1 MDITQ
6 FIYPFILWW
15 TFGLFPPFYLV
26 KYLSSFK
33 WFVWEPNSVLSGI
46 CLGWN
51 CWIISQ
57 SMFNFLK
64 NHHNRFPQQLNLF
77 TLPPPG
83 FPGGTCGKEPNCQ
96 CRRHNRHGF
105 DPWVGKIPGRGHA
118 THSNSCLENLHK
130 GAWRTTIHRV
140 ARSQIW
146 LKRQVRMHHN
156 IQSFLILT
164 NISFW
169 KWNGSSLWFWF
180 AFHQKLMMLS
190 IFSCTNY
197 PHKYLLWRKLPVQVK
212 QKFA

>member
-105 DPWVGKIPGRGHA
+105 DPGSGR
-118 THSNSCLENLHK
+118 SLEEGMQPTPIL
-130 GAWRTTIHRV
+130 AWRISTKEPGGLQSIGLQGVRYDWSDKCACIIIYKVSLSLPTFPSGNEMV
-140 ARSQIW
+140 AHYGFD
-146 LKRQVRMHHN
+146 LHFTKN
-156 IQSFLILT
+156 
-164 NISFW
+164 
-169 KWNGSSLWFWF
+169 
-180 AFHQKLMMLS
+180 
-190 IFSCTNY
+190 
-197 PHKYLLWRKLPVQVK
+197 
-212 QKFA
+212 